1 VPSIRTALAFF
12 FVWLPGLVA
21 AQTTLTGTVRDSLT
35 HEPLAFASVF
45 LANTTRGATTDAQGR
60 YALVGV
66 PAGHYDLT
74 ATYLGYQLKQRPVIV
89 TTGGRSFD
97 LNLLPATQQLA
108 EVVVRPRPPHPGD
121 YERFVELFLGRS
133 TFSRQCRIRNPKDV
147 LLDYDPQANE
157 LTASA
162 YKFVQVDNQA
172 LGYRIKYYGLRF
184 QVNFKE
190 QIVSFYGQ
198 PVFEEM
204 TPRNARQQQHWV
216 ANRRLAYLG
225 SLTHFLR
232 SVYENRVAAE
242 GFLPRKLRIV
252 PNPHFARAD
261 SLRRQLLRAR
271 RHAALSRLET
281 DSLAHWAKV
290 PNSLVMLYLAPRPID
305 SLRRVSADGS
315 RTFLRFT
322 DQLQVS
328 YLRRGPDPLYRPAAP
343 LGAPAPTLP
352 TGRQISQLLLT
363 RGEAELLPNGQ
374 LANPL
379 AVFTDEY
386 WGFEKMGEFLPLD
399 YQLPTASTSPTP

>member
-1 VPSIRTALAFF
+1 MRAALVLFLLL
-12 FVWLPGLVA
+12 LPGLAA
-21 AQTTLTGTVRDSLT
+21 AQATLTGTVRDSLT
-35 HEPLAFASVF
+35 QQPLPFASVF
-45 LANTTRGATTDAQGR
+45 LANTTRGATTDAQGH
-60 YALVGV
+60 YSLTGI

-74 ATYLGYQLKQRPVIV
+74 ATYLGYQLGQRPLTIATGSSIV
-89 TTGGRSFD
+89 N
-97 LNLLPATQQLA
+97 LNLVPSTQQLA

-121 YERFVELFLGRS
+121 YQRFVELFLGRS
-133 TFSRQCRIRNPKDV
+133 TFSQQCRIRNPKDV
-147 LLDYDPQANE
+147 LLDYDPHAKE

-184 QVNFKE
+184 QVNFEE
-190 QIVSFYGQ
+190 QVVSFYGQ

-204 TPRNARQQQHWV
+204 TPRNTRQRQRWE
-216 ANRRLAYLG
+216 ANRVLAYRG

-232 SVYENRVAAE
+232 SVYNNQVEAE

-252 PNPHFARAD
+252 PNPQFARAD

-271 RHAALSRLET
+271 RHVALSRAEM
-281 DSLAHWAKV
+281 DSVGTWAKV

-305 SLRRVSADGS
+305 SLRRVSADGA

-328 YLRRGPDPLYRPAAP
+328 YLRRGPDPLYRTTAP
-343 LGAPAPTLP
+343 LGAPAAALP
-352 TGRQISQLLLT
+352 TDRQISQLLLT
-363 RGEAELLPNGQ
+363 TREVELLPNGQ
-374 LANPL
+374 LVNPL

-399 YQLPTASTSPTP
+399 YQPSTASTPPTHDN

>member
-1 VPSIRTALAFF
+1 MRTALVLFLLL
-12 FVWLPGLVA
+12 LPGLAA
-21 AQTTLTGTVRDSLT
+21 AQATLTGTVRDSLT
-35 HEPLAFASVF
+35 QQPLPFASVF
-45 LANTTRGATTDAQGR
+45 LANTTRGTTTDAQGHYSLTGMPVGR
-60 YALVGV
+60 YE
-66 PAGHYDLT
+66 LT
-74 ATYLGYQLKQRPVIV
+74 ATYLGYQLRQRPLAI
-89 TTGGRSFD
+89 TTGSITVN
-97 LNLLPATQQLA
+97 LNLLPSAQQLA
-108 EVVVRPRPPHPGD
+108 EVVVRPHPPHPGD
-121 YERFVELFLGRS
+121 YQRFVELFLGRS
-133 TFSRQCRIRNPKDV
+133 TFSQQCRIRNPKDV
-147 LLDYDPQANE
+147 LLDYDPQAKE
-157 LTASA
+157 LAASA

-190 QIVSFYGQ
+190 QVVSFYGQ

-204 TPRNARQQQHWV
+204 TPRNARQQQRWE
-216 ANRRLAYLG
+216 ANRILAYQG

-232 SVYENRVAAE
+232 SVYENRVEAE

-271 RHAALSRLET
+271 RHVVLSSAET
-281 DSLAHWAKV
+281 DSVGHWAKV

-305 SLRRVSADGS
+305 SLRRVSADGAH
-315 RTFLRFT
+315 TFLRFT

-328 YLRRGPDPLYRPAAP
+328 YLRRGPDPLYQPAAP
-343 LGAPAPTLP
+343 LGAPTAALP
-352 TGRQISQLLLT
+352 TDRQISQLILT
-363 RGEAELLPNGQ
+363 SSEVELLPNGQ

-399 YQLPTASTSPTP
+399 YQPSTVSTPPTHDN